1 MRLKGN
7 VKLKWEKQ
15 TVDGYLIYRLT
26 EDGWKE
32 IVRIENTEITS
43 IFVPDVNAGGEV
55 VFRIV
60 YYVYDNMNRIHK
72 IQEKRVYTQIDR
84 SGRALIYDI
93 GKPQLQRVEKVN
105 NGIRIKWIGPSGI
118 KSRTKYRVFRKRKG
132 EKWSKIAD
140 VEGQQYVDSTA
151 LLGETY
157 IYTVRC
163 ISDDEKSYLSN
174 FDTNGLEI
182 LYI

>member
-43 IFVPDVNAGGEV
+43 IFVPVVDAGVEV
-55 VFRIV
+55 IFKVV
-60 YYVYDNMNRIHK
+60 YFVYDEAHRFHR
-72 IQEKRVYTQIDR
+72 IQEKKIYSQVGRNGRVLVY
-84 SGRALIYDI
+84 AV
-93 GKPQLQRVEKVN
+93 GKPQMQIVLKVN
-105 NGIRIKWIGPSGI
+105 NGVKVKWGAPNGS
-118 KSRTKYRVFRKRKG
+118 SERTKYRVFRRKKG
-132 EKWSKIAD
+132 EKWTVIACVKGTEYID
-140 VEGQQYVDSTA
+140 NTA
-151 LLGETY
+151 LIGETY
-157 IYTVRC
+157 SYTVRC
-163 ISDDEKSYLSN
+163 ISDDEKQYLSN
-174 FDTNGLEI
+174 FDTIGLEI